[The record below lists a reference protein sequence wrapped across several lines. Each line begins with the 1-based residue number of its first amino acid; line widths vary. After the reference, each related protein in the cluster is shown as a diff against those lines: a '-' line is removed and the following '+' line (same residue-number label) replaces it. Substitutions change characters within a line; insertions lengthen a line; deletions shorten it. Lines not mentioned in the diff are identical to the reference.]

1 MSDYQTATA
10 ANILV
15 VDDNVDILYLF
26 DSFLSERGYIV
37 RSISDS
43 RLAVAAARAQRP
55 DLIILDMVMP
65 PPEGREICT
74 QLKADDRTRDIPV
87 IFITAKSEMLDQ
99 LEAFAAGGADYITKP
114 FQAEEVLVRVENQLK
129 ISRLQKQLTQ
139 QNALLSQEIRDRQLA
154 ESALSKQ
161 LHRSNLLREI
171 TEQIRSHID
180 PEQIFKTAAAV
191 VGKAFNSDRTQILF
205 YTELPTPKLLTAAEY
220 WTPSYPAIE
229 FVEIPLAGNPHA
241 EQVLSQERAIA
252 TNDVTCEPLLQTV
265 QALCEHFNLK
275 SMLSVRTSYKG
286 KPNGIIGLHQCDRF
300 REWQPEEI
308 ELLEAIAAQ
317 LGIAIAHAELL
328 KQEKQA
334 RIEQNRQNIQLQQEI
349 RDRRSAEIALTESE
363 SKYRA
368 LVEAAADAIFLVNPK
383 TNLIFDCNQRAVEM
397 FEAQSKEQ
405 LLNIQ
410 GHTLHRQT
418 YQPEALTSDLEAID
432 INGFCT
438 LELEYVTKQGNVFW
452 GNLVAK
458 QIDVMGQK
466 IYLVRIADIS
476 ERKHREEALKLI
488 VEGTAS
494 STGTEFL
501 RRCVRYL
508 AEVLQ
513 VRYSLITEIISPA
526 KTRVQTLA
534 FWNGCEWIEN
544 MDYDLAD
551 TPCENVFQG
560 QGCYYENSVQQL
572 FPNDRDLVEFNVES
586 YWGIPLINTEG
597 NAIGHLA
604 VLDIKPMAKD
614 AGIESILKIFAAR
627 AAAELERKQAEAQAA
642 KLLEQLQ
649 QAQSLAHLG
658 NWEFDISTQRITWS
672 DQIRE
677 IFGLAPQDPTPT
689 LKEHIQQI
697 HLEDRVHWLATVESA
712 ITLGESYEMDF
723 RIIRLDKEI
732 RYINARGEVLQSD
745 SGQVLRLFGTLMD
758 ITDRKLLEQEL
769 ALREARLNAFFTC
782 APVGMAIVNSQW
794 QFLQINEVLAEINGV
809 SIQDHIGKTISEIV
823 PLLAPILTPIYEQ
836 VYATGKAIINLEIS
850 GEVPSQPGVVRD
862 WVISYFPIFEQES
875 RLSGVGA
882 VVVEITENKRVES
895 ELRSAKERLQHLLAA
910 SPAVIYSIKPSPDG
924 KLAFLSENVTAVA
937 GWNAREFL
945 EDSNFWAS
953 HLHPEDAKGVF
964 ARFSLLLSKGE
975 DSYEYRFLHKDGTYR
990 WVYDRIRLVK
1000 DEAGN
1005 PIECV
1010 GYWVDISDRKQA
1022 ELALQES
1029 AQREKAIAKIIQ
1041 KIRQT
1046 LDFDTIFN
1054 AVAVELRQLIK
1065 CDRTAIFRFNPDWSG
1080 NFVAESVAPGW
1091 ISLLR
1096 EQNGE
1101 PHLKDGYFD
1110 RENWPFKILLSNS
1123 ENIADPYLQE
1133 NNGGA
1138 NFYKVNFLVIE
1149 DIYTAEFTPC
1159 HVNLLEQFQ
1168 ARAYI
1173 IVPIFC
1179 GQNLW
1184 GLLASYQNSGPRIWS
1199 ETEINTV
1206 IQIGTQLGVVLQ
1218 QAELLAQTQKQ
1229 SVALQQAAIAA
1240 DTANRAKS
1248 EFLAAMSHELRT
1260 PLNAILGFTQVMSRD
1275 PTLNQQQQE
1284 NLGIINRAGEHLLNL
1299 INDILEMSKIEA
1311 GQAELNLS
1319 NFDLIGLLFSLEEM
1333 LRLKAESKGLHLI
1346 FDIAPDVPQYVQ
1358 ADEGKLRQI
1367 LINILGNAV
1376 KFTEKGSVTLRVR
1389 NKEIATNAS
1398 ISDRLELTDRVE
1410 SINYPSSLLPIT
1422 SSLCLQFEVKDTGP
1436 GISPEEINQLF
1447 EAFTQTETGR
1457 KSQQGSGLG
1466 LPISQKFVQL
1476 MGGDIAVRSILK
1488 WGTAFTFDIPVIMVE
1503 ARDIQT
1509 SQPQQKVIG
1518 LAPNQPNY
1526 RILVVE
1532 DRYENRLLL
1541 VALIRAIGFEVCEAE
1556 NGREAIEL
1564 WSNWEPH
1571 LIWMDM
1577 RMPVMDGYEA
1587 TKYIKDKEHLRGQKT
1602 VIIGITASAF
1612 EEERSQVLSAGCD
1625 DFVRKPFRDEAILE
1639 MMAKHLEVSYL
1650 YQEHPESNDMLLS
1663 GQLISEIGEVLTM
1676 EAMALMPKNWTA
1688 ELQQAATELD
1698 EKQIFILLNQVREEY
1713 PQIISAL
1720 EHLVNNFRFDLIVD
1734 LIQENQ

>member
-1 MSDYQTATA
+1 MSDYQTSAA

-15 VDDNVDILYLF
+15 VDDNQDIVYLF
-26 DSFLSERGYIV
+26 DRFLTDRGYIV
-37 RSISDS
+37 RSMSDS
-43 RLAVAAARAQRP
+43 RWAVATALAQVP
-55 DLIILDMVMP
+55 DLILLDIMMP
-65 PPEGREICT
+65 PPDGWEICT
-74 QLKADDRTRDIPV
+74 QLKANDRTRDIPI
-87 IFITAKSEMLDQ
+87 IFITAKSEVLDS
-99 LEAFAAGGADYITKP
+99 EKAFAAGGADYITKP
-114 FQAEEVLVRVENQLK
+114 FQPEEVLVRVENQLK
-129 ISRLQKQLTQ
+129 ISRLQKQLAQ
-139 QNALLSQEIRDRQLA
+139 QNALLSQEIRDRKLA
-154 ESALSKQ
+154 EAALSKQ
-161 LHRSNLLREI
+161 LHRSKLLREI
-171 TEQIRSHID
+171 TEEIRSHID
-180 PEQIFKTAAAV
+180 SEQIFKTAAAV
-191 VGKAFNSDRTQILF
+191 VGKAFNSNRTQILF
-205 YTELPTPKLLTAAEY
+205 YTELPTPKLLSAAEY
-220 WTPSYPAIE
+220 WTPDYPGSK
-229 FVEIPLAGNPHA
+229 FVEIPIAGNPHA
-241 EQVLSQERAIA
+241 QQVLSQERAIA
-252 TNDVTCEPLLQTV
+252 TNDVSREPLLQPV
-265 QALCEHFNLK
+265 KALCEHFNLK

-300 REWQPEEI
+300 REWEQDEI

-328 KQEKQA
+328 EQEKQA
-334 RIEQNRQNIQLQQEI
+334 RAEQNRQNLQLQQEI

-368 LVEAAADAIFLVNPK
+368 LVEAAADAIFLVNPE

-397 FEAQSKEQ
+397 FEAQSKEE
-405 LLNIQ
+405 LLNIE
-410 GHTLHRQT
+410 GHTLHRKN
-418 YQPEALTSDLEAID
+418 YQPEAVNSDLQAID
-432 INGFCT
+432 VNGFCT
-438 LELEYVTKQGNVFW
+438 LELEYLTKQGNVFW
-452 GNLVAK
+452 GNLAAK
-458 QIDVMGQK
+458 PIDVMGQK

-476 ERKHREEALKLI
+476 ERKHREESLKLI

-494 STGTEFL
+494 TTGTEFL
-501 RRCVRYL
+501 RHCVRYL

-513 VRYSLITEIISPA
+513 VRYSLITEIINPA

-544 MDYDLAD
+544 LEYDLAG

-560 QGCYYENSVQQL
+560 QGCYYENSVQEL
-572 FPNDRDLVEFNVES
+572 FPNDRDLVELNVES
-586 YWGIPLINTEG
+586 YWGMPLINSEG
-597 NAIGHLA
+597 TVIGHLA

-614 AGIESILKIFAAR
+614 AGIESVLKIFAAR
-627 AAAELERKQAEAQAA
+627 AAAEIERKQAEAQVA

-658 NWEFDISTQRITWS
+658 NWEFDVSTQRITWS
-672 DQIRE
+672 DQLKE
-677 IFGLAPQDPTPT
+677 IFGLTPQDRAPT
-689 LKEHIQQI
+689 LEEHIQQI
-697 HLEDRVHWLATVESA
+697 HSDDREGWLATVEKA
-712 ITLGESYEMDF
+712 IALGESYEMDF
-723 RIIRLDKEI
+723 RVILGNTDI
-732 RYINARGEVLQSD
+732 RYINTRGEVLQSE
-745 SGQVLRLFGTLMD
+745 SGQVQRLFGTVMD

-782 APVGMAIVNSQW
+782 APVGMGIVNSQL
-794 QFLQINEVLAEINGV
+794 QFLQVNEVLAEINGV
-809 SIQDHIGKTISEIV
+809 SIQDHIGKTISEIL
-823 PLLAPILTPIYEQ
+823 PSLAPILTPLYEQ
-836 VYATGKAIINLEIS
+836 VYDTGKAIINREVS
-850 GEVPSQPGVVRD
+850 GEVPSQPGVVRN
-862 WVISYFPIFEQES
+862 WVVSYFPIFEQES
-875 RLSGVGA
+875 RPIGVGA

-945 EDSNFWAS
+945 EDRNFWAS
-953 HLHPEDAKGVF
+953 HLHPDDVEGVF
-964 ARFSLLLSKGE
+964 ARFPVILSKGE

-1000 DEAGN
+1000 DRAGN
-1005 PIECV
+1005 PLECV

-1022 ELALQES
+1022 ESALQES
-1029 AQREKAIAKIIQ
+1029 AQREQAIARIIQ

-1046 LDFDTIFN
+1046 LDFETIFN
-1054 AVAVELRQLIK
+1054 SVAVELRQLIK

-1123 ENIADPYLQE
+1123 ENVADPYLQE

-1138 NFYKVNFLVIE
+1138 SFYKVNFLVIE
-1149 DIYTAEFTPC
+1149 DIYTADFTPC
-1159 HVNLLEQFQ
+1159 HLNLLEYFQ

-1184 GLLASYQNSGPRIWS
+1184 GLLASYQNSGPRIWN
-1199 ETEINTV
+1199 EAEINTV

-1275 PTLNQQQQE
+1275 PALNQQQQE

-1333 LRLKAESKGLHLI
+1333 LRLKAQSKGLYLI

-1376 KFTEKGSVTLRVR
+1376 KFTEKGSITLRVK
-1389 NKEIATNAS
+1389 NKEIATHIN
-1398 ISDRLELTDRVE
+1398 ITEQIELTNQAE
-1410 SINYPSSLLPIT
+1410 NINYRSSTIYNPSSII
-1422 SSLCLQFEVKDTGP
+1422 LQFEVQDTGP
-1436 GISPEEINQLF
+1436 GISPTEIDQLF
-1447 EAFTQTETGR
+1447 QAFTQTEAGR
-1457 KSQQGSGLG
+1457 KSQQGTGLG

-1476 MGGDIAVRSILK
+1476 MGGNIAVRSILDL
-1488 WGTAFTFDIPVIMVE
+1488 GTVFTFDIPVGIVE

-1509 SQPQQKVIG
+1509 SKPQQKVIG

-1556 NGREAIEL
+1556 NGREAIDL
-1564 WSNWEPH
+1564 WSSWEPH

-1587 TKYIKDKEHLRGQKT
+1587 TKYIKKHLKNQKT
-1602 VIIGITASAF
+1602 AIIGITASAF
-1612 EEERSQVLSAGCD
+1612 EEERSQALSAGCD
-1625 DFVRKPFRDEAILE
+1625 DFVRKPFRDEVILE
-1639 MMAKHLEVSYL
+1639 MMAKHLDVRYL
-1650 YQEHPESNDMLLS
+1650 YQDSESSDVLLS
-1663 GQLISEIGEVLTM
+1663 GQVMLEIQEVLTPQ
-1676 EAMALMPKNWTA
+1676 AMAAMPKNWTE

-1713 PQIISAL
+1713 PQVISAI
-1720 EHLVNNFRFDLIVD
+1720 EDLVNNFRFDLIVD
-1734 LIQENQ
+1734 LIQGNQ